1 MDNNTKRFLL
11 HLAFAVGATVATF
24 VVSNVGMLPVSPTEQ
39 LIIVSIA
46 TSAASYFR
54 KAGE

>member
-1 MDNNTKRFLL
+1 MNNNTKRFLL
-11 HLAFAVGATVATF
+11 HMAFAVGATVATF
-24 VVSNVGMLPVSPTEQ
+24 VVNNVGLLNLTPTEQ
-39 LIIVSIA
+39 GIILAVS